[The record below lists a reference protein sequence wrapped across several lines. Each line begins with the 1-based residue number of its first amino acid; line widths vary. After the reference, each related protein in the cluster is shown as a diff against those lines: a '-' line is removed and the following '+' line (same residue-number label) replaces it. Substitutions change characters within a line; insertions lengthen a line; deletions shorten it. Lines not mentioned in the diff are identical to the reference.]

1 MAQVI
6 ALDTLLSDRRIWRGQ
21 SATALPAPEQPTGHA
36 ALDAVLPWGG
46 WPEAALTELLLPADG
61 IGELRLLLPTLAR
74 LTQGGHDIAIVAPP
88 YLPYPAGWRQAGVD
102 FAHVHLVDANPR
114 DALWASEQCLRA
126 GCLSAVLCWPQQA
139 DDRAL
144 RRLQVAADTG
154 QAMGFAFRDARAE
167 RNPSPAA
174 LRIALENSAID
185 EGSTQLR
192 VLKCRGGTAPARPVP
207 FPLRAPHAAAAA

>member
-1 MAQVI
+1 VAAVLKPAVI
-6 ALDTLLSDRRIWRGQ
+6 ALDTLLSDRRVWRGQ
-21 SATALPAPEQPTGHA
+21 PATALPTPKQPSGHA

-74 LTQGGHDIAIVAPP
+74 LTQAGHDIAVVAPP

-126 GCLSAVLCWPQQA
+126 GCLSAVLSWPLQA

-144 RRLQVAADTG
+144 RRLQVAADSG
-154 QAMGFAFRDARAE
+154 SVMGFVFRDSRAE

-174 LRIALENSAID
+174 LRIAIDAIATD
-185 EGSTQLR
+185 GRPSQLR
-192 VLKCRGGTAPARPVP
+192 VLKCRGAMAPTRPVA
-207 FPLRAPHAAAAA
+207 FPAAA

>member
-1 MAQVI
+1 MGQLLAI
-6 ALDTLLSDRRIWRGQ
+6 DALLSDRRVWRGQ
-21 SATALPAPEQPTGHA
+21 PTPALSTPTQSTGHA

-46 WPEAALTELLLPADG
+46 WPEASLTELLLPADG
-61 IGELRLLLPTLAR
+61 VGELRLLLPTLAR
-74 LTQGGHDIAIVAPP
+74 LTQDGQDVAIVAPP

-102 FAHVHLVDANPR
+102 FAHVHLVDANAR

-126 GCLSAVLCWPQQA
+126 GCLSAVLSWPMQA

-154 QAMGFAFRDARAE
+154 GVMGFVFRDARAG

-174 LRIALENSAID
+174 LRIAID
-185 EGSTQLR
+185 ASSDGRPAQLR
-192 VLKCRGGTAPARPVP
+192 VLKCRGGLAPTRPVS
-207 FPLRAPHAAAAA
+207 FPIPAAIAA

>member
-1 MAQVI
+1 
-6 ALDTLLSDRRIWRGQ
+6 
-21 SATALPAPEQPTGHA
+21 
-36 ALDAVLPWGG
+36 VLPWGG

-74 LTQGGHDIAIVAPP
+74 LTQVGRDIAIVAPP
-88 YLPYPAGWRQAGVD
+88 YLPYPDGWRQAGVD

-126 GCLSAVLCWPQQA
+126 GCLSAVLSWPMQA

-154 QAMGFAFRDARAE
+154 GVMGFVFRDARAE
-167 RNPSPAA
+167 LNPSPAS
-174 LRIALENSAID
+174 LRIAIDSAPAR
-185 EGSTQLR
+185 LR
-192 VLKCRGGTAPARPVP
+192 VVKCRGAVAPSHPIP
-207 FPLRAPHAAAAA
+207 FPAAAPLAA

>member
-1 MAQVI
+1 MGAALQSVV
-6 ALDTLLSDRRIWRGQ
+6 ALDTLLADRRVWRGQ
-21 SATALPAPEQPTGHA
+21 SAAALPAPKQPTGHA

-46 WPEAALTELLLPADG
+46 WPEASLTELLLPADG

-74 LTQGGHDIAIVAPP
+74 LTQAGHDIAIVAPP
-88 YLPYPAGWRQAGVD
+88 YLPYPDGWRQAGVD
-102 FAHVHLVDANPR
+102 FAHVHLVDANAR

-126 GCLSAVLCWPQQA
+126 GCLSAVLSWPIQA

-154 QAMGFAFRDARAE
+154 GVMGFVFRDARAE

-174 LRIALENSAID
+174 LRIAIDSAPAR
-185 EGSTQLR
+185 LR
-192 VLKCRGGTAPARPVP
+192 VIKCRGAVAPTRSLP
-207 FPLRAPHAAAAA
+207 FPAATPAAA